1 MTISQI
7 IASVDELR
15 PNAFSAAQK
24 VVDLV
29 PGDEKTPLGGVPF
42 GGGKVQRFP
51 LQVGKLLQQ
60 FLRTVEME
68 SQQFPVLSVCLDKL
82 LQFIPYGLERLRVV

>member
-1 MTISQI
+1 MVAVEGIHSQPVI
-7 IASVDELR
+7 RA
-15 PNAFSAAQK
+15 AFPAPEK
-24 VVDLV
+24 VVNLV
-29 PGDEKTPLGGVPF
+29 PGNEKPPLGVVPF

-82 LQFIPYGLERLRVV
+82 LQLIPQVLQPLRIA

>member
-1 MTISQI
+1 MVAVEGVHGQPVIG
-7 IASVDELR
+7 A
-15 PNAFSAAQK
+15 AFSTTQK
-24 VVDLV
+24 IVNLV
-29 PGDEKTPLGGVPF
+29 PGDEKTPLGVVPF

-82 LQFIPYGLERLRVV
+82 LQLIPQVLQPLRMA

>member
-1 MTISQI
+1 
-7 IASVDELR
+7 
-15 PNAFSAAQK
+15 
-24 VVDLV
+24 
-29 PGDEKTPLGGVPF
+29 
-42 GGGKVQRFP
+42 VQRFP

-82 LQFIPYGLERLRVV
+82 LQLIPQVLQPLRMA

>member
-1 MTISQI
+1 MVAIKGIHRQPVVR
-7 IASVDELR
+7 ASL
-15 PNAFSAAQK
+15 STAQEI
-24 VVDLV
+24 VDLV
-29 PGDEKTPLGGVPF
+29 AGDKETPLGIISL

-82 LQFIPYGLERLRVV
+82 LQLIP

>member
-1 MTISQI
+1 MKK
-7 IASVDELR
+7 R
-15 PNAFSAAQK
+15 RW
-24 VVDLV
+24 
-29 PGDEKTPLGGVPF
+29 GGVLF

-82 LQFIPYGLERLRVV
+82 LQLIPQVLQPLRMA

>member
-1 MTISQI
+1 MVAIERIHGQPVI
-7 IASVDELR
+7 GA
-15 PNAFSAAQK
+15 AFSTTQK
-24 VVDLV
+24 IVNLV

-68 SQQFPVLSVCLDKL
+68 PQQFPVFSVCCDKL
-82 LQFIPYGLERLRVV
+82 LQFIPQVLQPLWMA

>member
-1 MTISQI
+1 VVAIERIHGQPVI
-7 IASVDELR
+7 GA
-15 PNAFSAAQK
+15 AFSTPEK

-29 PGDEKTPLGGVPF
+29 PGDEKTPLGGVLF

-82 LQFIPYGLERLRVV
+82 LQLIPQVLQPLRMA